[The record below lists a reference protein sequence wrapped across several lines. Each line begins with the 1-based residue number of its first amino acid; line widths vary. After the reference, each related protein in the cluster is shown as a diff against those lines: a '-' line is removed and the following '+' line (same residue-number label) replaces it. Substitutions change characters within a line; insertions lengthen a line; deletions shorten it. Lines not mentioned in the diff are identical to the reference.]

1 MSISM
6 WFHFLCDLICVSE
19 SERGERE
26 RKGDLDQYERVDGD
40 RNVTS
45 RLLAVKKVI
54 FILLTLCMSYKR
66 TFRFNINAMNLDS
79 WQYTRTAEREA
90 SLIRPMPILQ
100 KTIGYLITLLDQPYD
115 ERFLGVYNFLWD
127 RMRAIRMDLRMQH
140 IFNQGAITMLEQMV
154 IPCSHVVSVCLHS
167 CPP

>member
-1 MSISM
+1 M
-6 WFHFLCDLICVSE
+6 WFHFLCDLIYVSE

-79 WQYTRTAEREA
+79 
-90 SLIRPMPILQ
+90 
-100 KTIGYLITLLDQPYD
+100 
-115 ERFLGVYNFLWD
+115 
-127 RMRAIRMDLRMQH
+127 
-140 IFNQGAITMLEQMV
+140 
-154 IPCSHVVSVCLHS
+154 
-167 CPP
+167 

>member
-1 MSISM
+1 M
-6 WFHFLCDLICVSE
+6 WFHFFLCVSE

-26 RKGDLDQYERVDGD
+26 RKGDLDQYERLDGD

-54 FILLTLCMSYKR
+54 LILLMRCFFYKHY
-66 TFRFNINAMNLDS
+66 FFIINNMNYDS
-79 WQYTRTAEREA
+79 QQYTRTAEREA
-90 SLIRPMPILQ
+90 CLIRPMPILR
-100 KTIGYLITLLDQPYD
+100 KTIDYLLTLLDQPYD
-115 ERFLGVYNFLWD
+115 ERLLGAYNFLWD

-154 IPCSHVVSVCLHS
+154 IP
-167 CPP
+167 